1 MWSVMVNISR
11 DLEKNMYSD
20 VVDVVFLKCQLD
32 QVCCGWCSVQLCP
45 YLGFGLLDMS
55 TTVRGCENL

>member
-1 MWSVMVNISR
+1 MWSVMVNISS

-32 QVCCGWCSVQLCP
+32 QVFQ
-45 YLGFGLLDMS
+45 
-55 TTVRGCENL
+55 